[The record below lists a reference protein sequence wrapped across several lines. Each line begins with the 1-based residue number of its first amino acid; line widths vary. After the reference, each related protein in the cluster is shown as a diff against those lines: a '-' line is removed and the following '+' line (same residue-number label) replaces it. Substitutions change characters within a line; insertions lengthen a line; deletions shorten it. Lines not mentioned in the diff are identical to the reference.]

1 MSESISAAEQVPS
14 RRNSCESWTYA
25 RFRSG
30 PRPLAPLSRHMVE
43 TKQAME
49 PEGYLF
55 RLFHLCRPPRPDQ
68 TCTCPRPPMGTF
80 ALCRC
85 FDGSG
90 NPSFADEDEA

>member
-1 MSESISAAEQVPS
+1 MNEPN
-14 RRNSCESWTYA
+14 RGR
-25 RFRSG
+25 
-30 PRPLAPLSRHMVE
+30 APLLPATVSKLDLGRFPLGSPESRATARHLVA